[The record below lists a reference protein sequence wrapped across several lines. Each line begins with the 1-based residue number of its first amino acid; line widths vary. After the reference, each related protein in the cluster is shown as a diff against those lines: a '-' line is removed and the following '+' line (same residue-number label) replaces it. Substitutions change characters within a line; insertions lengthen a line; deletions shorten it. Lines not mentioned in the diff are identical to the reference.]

1 MPQELL
7 NKDPLTNKLADLE
20 IRLGALESARQP
32 YRGAWYTVNPTY
44 LSYSTA
50 NKINITDTSTLNL
63 MRVGDRVKLTQTTEK
78 YFYIMR
84 VGTNY
89 INVYGGTTYTVSNAA
104 IESFSFSRD
113 SVILGFPDSFV
124 FTTSLTASGGTMT
137 VSAVSKYGAMSM
149 SGTEITVALYLWG
162 LTLGG
167 VATSAILA
175 ELPWGSLLRTTSL
188 TIFSNVPA
196 VIRNNSIN
204 TVGRVT
210 GATDT
215 PYALSF
221 SLINNGVWTLGAN
234 VADVETI
241 YKYAISL

>member
-7 NKDPLTNKLADLE
+7 NQDFLTNKLADLE
-20 IRLGALESARQP
+20 LRLGAMESARQP
-32 YRGAWYTVNPTY
+32 YRGAWFGVNTSY

-50 NKINITDTSTLNL
+50 NKINITDAATIAL
-63 MRVGDRVKLTQTTEK
+63 MRVGDRVKLTQTTVK
-78 YFYIMR
+78 YFYVMQ
-84 VGTNY
+84 VATNY
-89 INVYGGTTYTVSNAA
+89 ITVYGGNTYTVSNAV

-113 SVILGFPDSFV
+113 SVIIGFPDSFT
-124 FTTSLTASGGTMT
+124 FTPVASGGTMT

-149 SGTEITVALYLWG
+149 FGTEITVALYMWG

-167 VATSAILA
+167 VATANVLA

-188 TIFSNVPA
+188 TVFSNVPA

-204 TVGRVT
+204 TVGKVT

-215 PYALSF
+215 PYALAF
-221 SLINNGVWTLGAN
+221 SLINNAVWTLGAN

-241 YKYAISL
+241 YKYGISL